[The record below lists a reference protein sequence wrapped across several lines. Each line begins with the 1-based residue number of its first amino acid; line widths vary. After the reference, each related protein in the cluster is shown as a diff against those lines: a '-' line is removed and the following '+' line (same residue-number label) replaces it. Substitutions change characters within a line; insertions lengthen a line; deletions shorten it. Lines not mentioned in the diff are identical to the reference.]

1 MINIELRIKKILIEK
16 GITMRKLVGLIDM
29 TENGFAYSIKN
40 KTIKLQTIEK
50 IATNLEVPVSYF
62 FDENTDY
69 KKNFH
74 VDKVEHN
81 GNGHIINAKNINNG
95 STNKDELFLLHEN
108 ELLKERIRGLEKEI
122 EGKNKIIELYQKFT
136 DEYEDELNSK

>member
-1 MINIELRIKKILIEK
+1 MIL
-16 GITMRKLVGLIDM
+16 
-29 TENGFAYSIKN
+29 
-40 KTIKLQTIEK
+40 EK
-50 IATNLEVPVSYF
+50 INELKRERNITDEEFCVMMEVSINTVRNYLTGKTQMPVNQLQKIAKYFGYPAGYF